1 MAPLEIAGIVAAV
14 VLYLLF
20 RAFNGPKLSDGRG
33 REHRDEEPSTG
44 EPEDQNIE
52 TKDSIQMSPAHLSQ
66 G

>member
-33 REHRDEEPSTG
+33 REHRDEEPDAAANG
-44 EPEDQNIE
+44 DDNLD
-52 TKDSIQMSPAHLSQ
+52 TKDSIRLSPAHL
-66 G
+66 